1 MENQVPGKNKAV
13 ASLVLGIVSLVAAWF
28 GWGAILAIIL
38 SIVGIVL
45 AVQAKKEMPAG
56 TSGLAIRGNGLF
68 YYCAGALLHCVCQL
82 CAVRRYPQR
91 GWEPRTGDE

>member
-56 TSGLAIRGNGLF
+56 TSGLATGGMVCSIIALVLSSIVFVSCVLCVGILSV
-68 YYCAGALLHCVCQL
+68 AGA
-82 CAVRRYPQR
+82 Y
-91 GWEPRTGDE
+91 